1 MSTLQWSDVV
11 ADKSLANLPY
21 KIELSSAGKIE
32 MTPTF
37 FPHGRM
43 AARLIAALSRAL
55 PAGEAAPKIAIQTS
69 LGVRVPEVCWYS
81 NDFLARHGKDN
92 TLTEAPEICVEI
104 VSASNSEAKMRAKVQ
119 AYVGAGAKEV
129 WWVELDG
136 SIRFFN
142 EAGEVAASAMCPGVK
157 LAPVN

>member
-55 PAGEAAPKIAIQTS
+55 PAGEAAPEIAIQTNI
-69 LGVRVPEVCWYS
+69 GIRVPDVCWYS
-81 NDFLARHGKDN
+81 AAFLVRHGKDD
-92 TLTEAPEICVEI
+92 TLTEAPEICAEI
-104 VSASNSEAKMRAKVQ
+104 VSASNSEAEMRAKVQ
-119 AYVGAGAKEV
+119 AYFGAGAKEV
-129 WWVELDG
+129 WLVELDG
-136 SIRFFN
+136 AMRFFAP
-142 EAGEVAASAMCPGVK
+142 AGEVAASALCPGVK